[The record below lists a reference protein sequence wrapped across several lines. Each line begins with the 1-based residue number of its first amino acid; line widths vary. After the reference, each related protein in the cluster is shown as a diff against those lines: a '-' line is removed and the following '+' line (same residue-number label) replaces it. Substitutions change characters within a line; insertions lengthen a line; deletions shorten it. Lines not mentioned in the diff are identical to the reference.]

1 MARSALAKLA
11 VASVDIGRSGDGIVV
26 GENGL
31 PVAIRLF
38 RAGENETT
46 KGVFL
51 FDEEAAK
58 LVMSDALEHGVDY
71 MIDLEHMSLDDDAR
85 NWDPDSR
92 GWFKLQ
98 VKNGELWA
106 VDIRWSPDG
115 ERRLREKTQ
124 RYISPAFAIDDD
136 GRITRIANIALVAM
150 PATHGTPALVAAA
163 TRSTRMTPTPKMKE
177 AFNLLTA
184 RHKILSDKLAKLAD
198 GEGGGG
204 KGSAVKSA
212 AEKASQA
219 LADLAAALD
228 AGDIDAIFAA
238 STVAKEAMDACENA
252 IADMTGGAPD
262 ADAEAP
268 AEAMADKPADDDKK
282 EEQKMSV
289 AELAELMTLRA
300 EKSRRET
307 EEAARKLA
315 AETEERRVICASMV
329 RDRGMR
335 PADVWADDGR
345 TPKSLFAKM
354 PIGELRELAK
364 TLGSRITDSG
374 PRPPN
379 GGGMSVE
386 VNEQVL
392 SETEVAYVKARH
404 GQMSMEGKQ
413 LRSLDQTLVRYQQAK
428 VRQLRDA
435 EEKGD
440 DVRAKQLATT
450 LSSKV
455 VKLSRDA
462 GLVTLASTPV
472 QPIEEFGASSQ
483 IALQSFRL
491 EYNIALASMP
501 AAWAETIGQ
510 MLSDGSMK
518 VTFPISYDA
527 TEYTEKTNQNAAA
540 NQPLSFDL
548 EVKQREFYA
557 AKQIELRRLVK
568 GDFAYVQRWAQSAA
582 EMARARVFL
591 RNYLVTTLLEAGST
605 TVWGVTTN
613 QPSGID
619 GANFFSASHK
629 INPADANRKLR
640 GVATF
645 SNYQSSATPLNAANL
660 TSEKNYALQVAAP
673 DGREL
678 GIVYDGILYPSALE
692 QTAYNL
698 LKVQDLILD
707 AKATLNT
714 VNNAFGQ
721 VRNPHFNS
729 GLEMTRAMD
738 LAGTD
743 NTANYYLYSREG
755 IGRGLPPW
763 VICEDPTEEI
773 RLWDETSDFYKSK
786 GEIKIESHVFLNAAL
801 AFPHCIRL
809 VKGS

>member
-1 MARSALAKLA
+1 MQ
-11 VASVDIGRSGDGIVV
+11 
-26 GENGL
+26 
-31 PVAIRLF
+31 
-38 RAGENETT
+38 
-46 KGVFL
+46 
-51 FDEEAAK
+51 AATG
-58 LVMSDALEHGVDY
+58 HGVDL
-71 MIDLEHMSLDDDAR
+71 MLDLEHLSLDQESNAYDPDAR
-85 NWDPDSR
+85 AWFQLEVR
-92 GWFKLQ
+92 G
-98 VKNGELWA
+98 GELWA
-106 VDIRWSPDG
+106 VNVRWTADG

-124 RYISPAFAIDDD
+124 RYISPAFSVDDE
-136 GRITRIANIALVAM
+136 GRVTEIVNVALVAM
-150 PATHGTPALVAAA
+150 PATHGTPALVAAN
-163 TRSTRMTPTPKMKE
+163 RRPRMKTLKDRKNE
-177 AFNLLTA
+177 LAA
-184 RHKILSDKLAKLAD
+184 RLSIAKQKIAKLAD
-198 GEGGGG
+198 GEGEAAPSG
-204 KGSAVKSA
+204 KFAAVQSA
-212 AEKASQA
+212 AGKAADA
-219 LADLAAALD
+219 LAALD
-228 AGDIDAIFAA
+228 SVSGVD
-238 STVAKEAMDACENA
+238 EAMGALDAALAAVKEFEDVA
-252 IADMTGGAPD
+252 AAMGAAHVDSPE
-262 ADAEAP
+262 AEA
-268 AEAMADKPADDDKK
+268 AEQQMADKPSE
-282 EEQKMSV
+282 EEQQKMARDR
-289 AELAELMTLRA
+289 AELIALRA
-300 EKSRRET
+300 EKARRE
-307 EEAARKLA
+307 EEAKVAKLA
-315 AETEERRVICASMV
+315 AEITERN
-329 RDRGMR
+329 
-335 PADVWADDGR
+335 
-345 TPKSLFAKM
+345 SLE
-354 PIGELRELAK
+354 GELVKLGRETPASVKLLSGLSLDQLRERVK
-364 TLGSRITDSG
+364 LFRGSPNVRVGG
-374 PRPPN
+374 PVPPTGDRMN
-379 GGGMSVE
+379 IE
-386 VNEQVL
+386 LKDQIL
-392 SETEVAYVKARH
+392 SEGEVAYVKARH
-404 GQMSMEGKQ
+404 GMLSMQGQK
-413 LRSLDQTLVRYQQAK
+413 LRSIDETIMRFEQAK

-435 EEKGD
+435 KEKGED
-440 DVRAKQLATT
+440 ARASQLAKP
-450 LSSKV
+450 LSGKV
-455 VKLSRDA
+455 IELARDS

-472 QPIEEFGASSQ
+472 QPLEEFGASSQ

-540 NQPLSFDL
+540 NQPLNFDL

-568 GDFAYVQRWAQSAA
+568 GDFAYVQRWAASAA

-591 RNYLVTTLLEAGST
+591 RNYLVTSLLEAGAT

-660 TSEKNYALQVAAP
+660 TAEKNAALQVAAP

-678 GIVYDGILYPSALE
+678 GIVFDGILYPSALE

-721 VRNPHFNS
+721 VRNPHFMS

-743 NTANYYLYSREG
+743 TTANYYLYSREG